1 MAEEEN
7 QSLRS
12 QIDTMQLEHNRRVE
26 ENSLIYSDKL
36 KLYVREIANIKG
48 VLDETVEEMREV
60 RSENVIL
67 IEELERLKHAY
78 EELAIREREL
88 ADSNESYKAELD
100 ESGKSLK

>member
-1 MAEEEN
+1 
-7 QSLRS
+7 
-12 QIDTMQLEHNRRVE
+12 MQLEHNRRVE

-67 IEELERLKHAY
+67 IDELEGLKHVY
-78 EELAIREREL
+78 EELAIREREITE
-88 ADSNESYKAELD
+88 ANEGYKVG
-100 ESGKSLK
+100 SV